1 MMKITYHDAN
11 QQKTATFENMA
22 DFIMLQMR
30 EVPALEDNLTIDQ
43 LEISGEKVDF
53 TGSVLDLFNA
63 YLDKI

>member
-1 MMKITYHDAN
+1 MKITYNDAN

-30 EVPALEDNLTIDQ
+30 EVPALEDHLTIDQ
-43 LEISGEKVDF
+43 LEISGEKFDF
-53 TGSVLDLFNA
+53 IGSVLDLFNV

>member
-30 EVPALEDNLTIDQ
+30 EVPALEDHLTIDQ